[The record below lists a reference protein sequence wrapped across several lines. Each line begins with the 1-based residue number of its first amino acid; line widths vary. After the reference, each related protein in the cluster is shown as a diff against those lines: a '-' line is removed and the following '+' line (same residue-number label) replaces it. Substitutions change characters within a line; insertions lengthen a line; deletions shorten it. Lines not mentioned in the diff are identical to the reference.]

1 MIFKSS
7 SSLSLFVDNI
17 ELLLSEEPF
26 VTIDAVDVDGVSNEQ
41 FDDCCSFE

>member
-17 ELLLSEEPF
+17 VLLSEEPF